1 MFSLR
6 GRRDSFRLILPKEF
20 ICDELVEKYTKILQD
35 KHSFIV
41 NPIDFVNETI
51 QGVEVLGFTDST
63 VTQMQTF
70 RGTNFSKREQENNF
84 LHTTSDVNYRSEK
97 NPIALIDKTLNVK
110 FRHTLGYVNYFLL
123 FENFFYL
130 YMRDTKYEDMVPNF
144 FIDILDNIGNIYSRI
159 EIIHPIINSIDML
172 SLDYTQPVAQSDTFT
187 IQFKYSNLDFQF
199 ILNNDSE
206 NE

>member
-20 ICDELVEKYTKILQD
+20 ICDELVEKYTKVLQD

-199 ILNNDSE
+199 ISNNDSE

>member
-1 MFSLR
+1 MFTLR
-6 GRRDSFRLILPKEF
+6 GRKDNFRLILPKEF
-20 ICDELVEKYTKILQD
+20 ICDELVEKYTKVLQD

-130 YMRDTKYEDMVPNF
+130 YMRDTKYEDIVPNF

-172 SLDYTQPVAQSDTFT
+172 SLDYTQPIAQSDTFT
-187 IQFKYSNLDFQF
+187 VQFKYSNLDFQF
-199 ILNNDSE
+199 ISNNDSE

>member
-6 GRRDSFRLILPKEF
+6 GRKDNFRLILPKEF
-20 ICDELVEKYTKILQD
+20 ICDELVEKYTKVLQD

-70 RGTNFSKREQENNF
+70 RGTNFSKREKENNF

-199 ILNNDSE
+199 ISNNDSE

>member
-199 ILNNDSE
+199 ISNNDSE